1 MKRAVIISGGKIQ
14 TDFALAF
21 LRTQIWDYVIGADK
35 GVIFCHKNQIMPT
48 HIVGDFDSAGE
59 RNTSIFR
66 KIPTF
71 RSKGSIRSKII
82 QTPMW
87 LFVWH
92 WNLGQ
97 KKLRSLAEPG
107 HASTIPLPMYGS
119 CFLLCKKVC
128 GHIFW
133 MNTTKCG

>member
-1 MKRAVIISGGKIQ
+1 MKRAVTISGGKIQ

-35 GVIFCHKNQIMPT
+35 GVIFCHKNQIMPHT
-48 HIVGDFDSAGE
+48 LSETLIRLAR

-92 WNLGQ
+92 
-97 KKLRSLAEPG
+97 
-107 HASTIPLPMYGS
+107 
-119 CFLLCKKVC
+119 
-128 GHIFW
+128 
-133 MNTTKCG
+133 